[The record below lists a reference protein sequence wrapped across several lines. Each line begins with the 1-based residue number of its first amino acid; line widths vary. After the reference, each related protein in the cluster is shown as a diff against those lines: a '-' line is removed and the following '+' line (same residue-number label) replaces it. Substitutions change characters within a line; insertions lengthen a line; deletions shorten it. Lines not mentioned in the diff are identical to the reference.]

1 MPANKK
7 HIIVIGG
14 GAAGMIAA
22 YKAAA
27 DGCRVTLI
35 EKNEKLGKKLF
46 ITGKG
51 RCNITNA
58 CETED
63 LFASIVTNPKFL
75 YSSIYTFTNHQVM
88 EFFEENGCPVKIERG
103 NRVFPVSDK
112 SSDVIRA
119 LERAMKSQGV
129 TVLLNEGCQRLI
141 MTAKE
146 RVAGVVLAN
155 GRRLDA
161 AAVII
166 ATGGQSY
173 PSTGSTGAGYTFAK
187 ESGHKLSDITPSLV
201 PIVTKSE
208 EAKDMMGLS
217 LKNVEVSFYIKD
229 MTKEKCLYRE
239 FGEMIFTHFGVSGPV
254 ILSASAYLQKA
265 WKKGRVILSIDL
277 KPALSKE
284 QLDDRIL
291 RDFEKN
297 KNCHFKNSLD
307 KLLPRKMIPI
317 VIKRAK
323 INPDKPV
330 NSITKE
336 ERERL
341 VLLLKHFEFECTGTR
356 GFTEAIITHG
366 GVSVSDVNPS
376 TLESKKVSGLYF
388 AGEVLDLDAVTGGF
402 NLQIAWSTG
411 YLAGMSAAE

>member
-161 AAVII
+161 DAVII

-208 EAKDMMGLS
+208 EAKEMMGLS

-336 ERERL
+336 EREQL
-341 VLLLKHFEFECTGTR
+341 VLLLKKFEFECTGTR